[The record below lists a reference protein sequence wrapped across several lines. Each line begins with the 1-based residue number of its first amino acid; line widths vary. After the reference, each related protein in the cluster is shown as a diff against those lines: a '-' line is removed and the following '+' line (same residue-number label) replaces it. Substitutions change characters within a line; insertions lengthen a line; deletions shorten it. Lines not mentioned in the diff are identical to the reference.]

1 MPVRLDHF
9 EGHLEK
15 GLSAVYLLG
24 GPEPLLLQ
32 ECRDQI
38 FAKASSEGFAERQ
51 LIEAGAK
58 YDWDLLHE
66 AGGTLSL
73 FSQRR
78 IIDLRLPTG
87 KPGMAGSK
95 ALTAWVDNPDPDTL
109 LVVSCEQW
117 DGSSRKS
124 KWARAL
130 EKAGTRVDI
139 WPLGPEELPRWITSR
154 MRRYGLEPDQEAVMV
169 LADRLQGNLLAAQQE
184 IEKLALLKGSGPVS
198 GAEVLQAV
206 ADSTRFDAF
215 LLSDRILEGD
225 LRDGL
230 RVAQG
235 LQRTGVAVQL
245 VVGALVL
252 GLSKVD
258 GYRQAMAQGANEA
271 QVFRNLNVW
280 QSHQQTLRQAA
291 RRIDGTRLADAWY
304 RLAEMDRQS
313 KGRAS
318 GDPWH
323 ALNRYIQALCA

>member
-1 MPVRLDHF
+1 MPLRLDQF
-9 EGHLEK
+9 EGQLSK
-15 GLSAVYLLG
+15 GLSPVYLLG
-24 GPEPLLLQ
+24 GPEPLLIQ

-38 FAKASSEGFAERQ
+38 LEKAAAEGFTERQ
-51 LIEAGAK
+51 LIEANAK
-58 YDWDLLHE
+58 YDWGLLSE

-87 KPGMAGSK
+87 KPGMAGGK
-95 ALTAWVDNPDPDTL
+95 ALTAWADNPDPDTL

-117 DGSSRKS
+117 DASSRKA
-124 KWARAL
+124 KWAKTL
-130 EKAGTRVDI
+130 EQAGTRVDI
-139 WPLGPEELPRWITSR
+139 WPLKAEELPHWISTR
-154 MRRYGLEPDQEAVMV
+154 MKRHGLEPDQEAVMV

-198 GAEVLQAV
+198 GAEVLEAV
-206 ADSTRFDAF
+206 ANSSRFDAF
-215 LLSDRILEGD
+215 LLSDRILEGN

-235 LQRTGVAVQL
+235 LQRTGVAIQL
-245 VVGALVL
+245 VVGALVN
-252 GLSKVD
+252 GLRTVET
-258 GYRQAMAQGANEA
+258 YRQAMAQRQNEA
-271 QVFRNLNVW
+271 QVFRSLNVW
-280 QSHQQTLRQAA
+280 QSRQQTLRQAA

-323 ALNRYIQALCA
+323 GLNKYIQALCA